1 MDNKN
6 INKKAIK
13 CILIGDFS
21 VGKTSILQWQ
31 YWYSFKV
38 HQVQIGLDLNTTIV
52 QIEDKRINF
61 QFLEG
66 SSYYIKHIFQSGIYK
81 HVDIFVVVYDI
92 TNRETFEGVYQL
104 CQDCSKKSNQ
114 DPVFIIVGSKQ
125 DLYNERQISYQE
137 GSELAKS
144 LGFAFFEIS
153 AKTGYQV
160 EELFEYLIK
169 YMINLDKY

>member
-1 MDNKN
+1 MDNNN
-6 INKKAIK
+6 INKKVIK

-21 VGKTSILQWQ
+21 VGKTSIYKRQF
-31 YWYSFKV
+31 YNSF
-38 HQVQIGLDLNTTIV
+38 QGNYTQIGADLKTKIV
-52 QIEDKRINF
+52 QIEDKSIIF
-61 QFLEG
+61 QFFEG
-66 SSYYIKHIFQSGIYK
+66 CSYYRKHIFENIIYK
-81 HVDIFVVVYDI
+81 QVDVFVVVYDI
-92 TNRETFEGVYQL
+92 TNRETFESVFQL
-104 CQDCSKKSNQ
+104 CQDYSKKSTQ
-114 DPVFIIVGSKQ
+114 DPVFIIAGSKQ
-125 DLYNERQISYQE
+125 DLYDERQISYQE